1 MKPNGKS
8 RLRVRISHGEVHVN
22 AIALPRVSIVR
33 KLVLAL
39 FLVSGATSLVY
50 EVTWMRSLGTVF
62 GNTVLAASTTLT
74 AFMLGLALGSW
85 LFGKLAD
92 RIRWPLT
99 FYGCLE
105 LAVGLYAFA
114 FPAILQLVDKFYLWF
129 YGTYEPGFYVL
140 NLVRFGMSVAILLL
154 PTALMGGTLPVLSAL
169 WVIPADRQE
178 TGRGTGQSVGLLY
191 AINTFGAVFGSFLGG
206 YYLVRLLGVSH
217 SVYVTAAANMLIGM
231 LGLLMSFAVKPRRV
245 VHDTSKRQQLA
256 REPAKAQG
264 HQIEAVGEVY
274 APGRRRAILL
284 AVFGAGFGAMALE
297 VIWTRLFVFVLET
310 SSYAFTCMLTCF
322 ILGLALGSAL
332 SSSLLVP
339 RLKNPILGL
348 GVIKFLLALSVAAS
362 IPLLG
367 QLWHID
373 LLVIERL
380 VGSRTSFA
388 ADMATHFIDTLVV
401 AFVPTV
407 LMGMVFPLAIQ
418 ICAPAWQT
426 VGRHV
431 GTVYAWNT
439 MGYVLGSFV
448 AGFVLIRWLGMRDSF
463 LAVIGVFFLL
473 ALFLVLLSG
482 RRRAPWGIPAGVI
495 SAAVILVGVIYI
507 PRDVFLRTMNTYHY
521 PSRIVY
527 IDDGV
532 TGTVTVHDLP
542 DGDRLIAIDG
552 VDVAGVDLMLR
563 TTQKLQAY
571 APLLVHKNPQDVVQI
586 GYGSGE
592 TCGIGL
598 EFGIAH
604 YSIVDICPGVF
615 KAGTYF
621 REINRGSYENPKL
634 RKIIMDGKNFIKLT
648 REKFDVIMNDS
659 TYPGTT
665 GSSALYTFDH
675 FQACR
680 DHLKPGG
687 LLSCWVP
694 IDLRLQDFQIIV
706 RSFQAVMPHCSLWMV
721 NNCLNKHSVLLGT
734 LEPMQLDLRR
744 IGAIVSRRTIAEDL
758 QQISIYSPYDFV
770 DCLVV
775 TEEGLRKLGGEG
787 PLHTDDRPYL
797 EFGATIKRD
806 VEACWLDVL
815 SGIATFHTPI
825 QPYVTNAVAV
835 PGQTDPPQIILQ
847 QYDAGTAYTLK
858 GMVGMLQGDPEI
870 MGPAFEMA
878 RKANP
883 HDRDVESI
891 LAELDG
897 EIKALEKEVRD
908 KPKVEALRSRLA
920 QKYLLLHRYAQA
932 AEQYEY
938 FLQSQP
944 NNAAAWNNVGV
955 CYRRLGSLDKAASAF
970 ERAARQEP
978 MLFLAYA
985 NLADVRERQ
994 GNLAG
999 AAEVLNRVLPR
1010 LALVGQAHTYDS
1022 LARLYYLQQQYDLA
1036 LKHLDKALELAKDN
1050 PQLKQEFTVKRQR
1063 VLEGAK
1069 AKGWQ
1074 P

>member
-1 MKPNGKS
+1 M
-8 RLRVRISHGEVHVN
+8 N
-22 AIALPRVSIVR
+22 AIAQPRVSIVR
-33 KLVLAL
+33 KLVLPL
-39 FLVSGATSLVY
+39 FLVSGATGLVY

-92 RIRWPLT
+92 RIRRPLT
-99 FYGCLE
+99 FYACLE
-105 LAVGLYAFA
+105 LLVGLYAFA
-114 FPAILQLVDKFYLWF
+114 FPTILQLVDRFYLWF
-129 YGTYEPGFYVL
+129 YGTYEPGFHVL
-140 NLVRFGMSVAILLL
+140 NLVRFGTSVAILLL
-154 PTALMGGTLPVLSAL
+154 PTALMGGTLPILSGL
-169 WVIPADRQE
+169 WAIPADRQE

-191 AINTFGAVFGSFLGG
+191 AINTVGAVFGSFLAG
-206 YYLVRLLGVSH
+206 YYLIRLLGVSR
-217 SVYVTAAANMLIGM
+217 SVYATAAANVLIGVI
-231 LGLLMSFAVKPRRV
+231 GLLMSSAVKPRRV
-245 VHDTSKRQQLA
+245 VRDAPKRQQLA
-256 REPAKAQG
+256 RASVKAQG
-264 HQIEAVGEVY
+264 RQTEEAWGPMY
-274 APGRRRAILL
+274 APGRRRAVLL
-284 AVFGAGFGAMALE
+284 AVFGAGFGALALE
-297 VIWTRLFVFVLET
+297 VIWTRLLVFVLET

-339 RLKNPILGL
+339 RLKNPIFGL
-348 GVIKFLLALSVAAS
+348 GIIEFLLALSVATS

-367 QLWHID
+367 LLWHID
-373 LLVIERL
+373 LLVVEHM
-380 VGSRTSFA
+380 VGPRTSFT
-388 ADMATHFIDTLVV
+388 ADMAAHFLDTLAV

-431 GTVYAWNT
+431 GEVYAWNT
-439 MGYVLGSFV
+439 MGCVLGSFM
-448 AGFVLIRWLGMRDSF
+448 AGFVLIPWLGMRDSF
-463 LAVIGVFFLL
+463 LAVMGVFFLL

-482 RRRAPWGIPAGVI
+482 KRRALWGIPAGVI
-495 SAAVILVGVIYI
+495 SAAVILVGVMSI

-521 PSRIVY
+521 PSKIVY
-527 IDDGV
+527 MEDGV

-571 APLLVHKNPQDVVQI
+571 APLLVHRNPQDVVQI

-598 EFGIAH
+598 DFGAAR

-621 REINRGSYENPKL
+621 REINRRSYENPKL

-648 REKFDVIMNDS
+648 KEKFDVIMNDS

-680 DHLKPGG
+680 EHLKPGG
-687 LLSCWVP
+687 VLSCWVP

-706 RSFQAVMPHCSLWMV
+706 RSFQAAMPHCSLWMV

-744 IGAIVSRRTIAEDL
+744 IGEIVGRRTIADDL
-758 QQISIYSPYDFV
+758 KQISIHSPYDFV

-775 TEEGLRKLGGEG
+775 TEEGLRKLAGAG

-806 VEACWLDVL
+806 LEACWLDVL
-815 SGIATFHTPI
+815 GGIAAFHSPI
-825 QPYVTNAVAV
+825 QPYVTNTGAI
-835 PGQTDPPQIILQ
+835 PGQTDPPQTILQ
-847 QYDAGTAYTLK
+847 QYDLGTTYTLQ

-883 HDRDVESI
+883 RDRDVESI

-897 EIKALEKEVRD
+897 EIKALEKEVKD
-908 KPKVEALRSRLA
+908 KPNVEALRSRLA
-920 QKYLLLHRYAQA
+920 QKYLLLRRYGQA
-932 AEQYEY
+932 AGQYEH

-955 CYRRLGSLDKAASAF
+955 CYRGLDSLDKAASAF
-970 ERAARQEP
+970 ERATQRDPA
-978 MLFLAYA
+978 LFPAYA

-999 AAEVLNRVLPR
+999 AAEVLKRVLPR
-1010 LALVGQAHTYDS
+1010 LPLVGQAHTYDG

-1036 LKHLDKALELAKDN
+1036 LKHLDKALELAKDD
-1050 PQLKQEFTVKRQR
+1050 PQLKREFAVKRQR